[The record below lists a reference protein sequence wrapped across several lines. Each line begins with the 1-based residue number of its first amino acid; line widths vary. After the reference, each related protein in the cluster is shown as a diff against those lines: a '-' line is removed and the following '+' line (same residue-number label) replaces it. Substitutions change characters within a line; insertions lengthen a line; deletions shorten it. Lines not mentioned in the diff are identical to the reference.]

1 MLGNVRRR
9 SRSQA
14 YGRRRTLA
22 SRIGLAIVVSSISLL
37 RRGLDHDLDAGKI
50 LADFMAVTFKR
61 AKSSEA
67 TFGDAT
73 FHREKVAQL
82 INL

>member
-1 MLGNVRRR
+1 
-9 SRSQA
+9 
-14 YGRRRTLA
+14 
-22 SRIGLAIVVSSISLL
+22 LL

>member
-1 MLGNVRRR
+1 
-9 SRSQA
+9 
-14 YGRRRTLA
+14 
-22 SRIGLAIVVSSISLL
+22 LL

-50 LADFMAVTFKR
+50 LADFMAVAFKR